1 MPQSEFSR
9 LGQARRDPAVTLLLL
24 TPLALLHLAGRGTS
38 DLDAF
43 FLVEAGLD
51 RLGPWG
57 ERILWGFVS
66 VGFLW
71 ALGRIRQLQLA
82 WAGAGA
88 TVLLEGLCWALGLGP
103 GLALLTQWL
112 PLEPTSLIWAQ
123 SEAAPAFGGLH
134 AVAVAA
140 GAGLYEELLFRGL
153 GLGGGAWCL
162 RVLFRPIAAEMT
174 ARRLAFLLM
183 LLLSAAAFA
192 MAHGVN
198 GHTEAFQAD
207 ILAFRMLAGLA
218 FGLLFTFRGLAVVAY
233 AHFAYDALYLL
244 G

>member
-1 MPQSEFSR
+1 MPKNEFSR

-24 TPLALLHLAGRGTS
+24 APLALLHLAGRSAS

-43 FLVEAGLD
+43 FLVEAGLNH
-51 RLGPWG
+51 LGPWG
-57 ERILWGFVS
+57 VRLLWILLG

-71 ALGRIRQLQLA
+71 AVGRVRQLQLA

-88 TVLLEGLCWALGLGP
+88 TVLLEGLCWAIGFGP
-103 GLALLTQWL
+103 GLTLLTQWL
-112 PLEPTSLIWAQ
+112 PIEPSSLFVLQA
-123 SEAAPAFGGLH
+123 SAAAPVGGLH
-134 AVAVAA
+134 AAAVAA
-140 GAGLYEELLFRGL
+140 GAGLYEELLFRCL

-162 RVLFRPIAAEMT
+162 RLVFRRIAAEMA
-174 ARRLAFLLM
+174 ARRLAFMLM
-183 LLLSAAAFA
+183 LFLSSAAFA
-192 MAHGVN
+192 LAHGVN